1 MSAIKPPKLVLS
13 QVLDL
18 PAAVAGFYVQ
28 EAVMA
33 KVNGMQNTTMKIR
46 LEDDIREFNAT
57 YRKYADRLAGAFFDY
72 IALASFGEAR
82 HAPVQAKLYIPQ
94 IFYKWNRGSNQET
107 IKVRNQTYRHALKF
121 DPYRFLPTLATLFYD
136 GQWRDAYGGKRWG
149 NIADA
154 GMMYKKVSSTVFID
168 HAVDLSHNGGSMF
181 SKNVLF
187 QPYDAS
193 NYLYMLSM
201 KRKFSILED
210 DCEFLENLWV
220 AQNAKPFLKLAAKLG
235 LIPASMIYHSC
246 QYVSIEFPETI
257 KWGMLPIME
266 SDILPSYKN
275 LSSSEKL
282 DEDDENDD
290 EDEDEKEI
298 NMADLMARAP
308 MLKPYL
314 DEIQAK
320 CKPMEQVSMF

>member
-107 IKVRNQTYRHALKF
+107 IHVRNQAYRHALKF
-121 DPYRFLPTLATLFYD
+121 DPYWFLPTLATLFYD
-136 GQWRDAYGGKRWG
+136 GVWRDQFGGERWG
-149 NIADA
+149 NIAEA
-154 GMMYKKVSSTVFID
+154 GTMYKTVSSTVFID

-193 NYLYMLSM
+193 NYLYMLSI
-201 KRKFSILED
+201 KSKFSILEG
-210 DCEFLENLWV
+210 EFLKNLWV

-266 SDILPSYKN
+266 SDILPSSNKQFD
-275 LSSSEKL
+275 K
-282 DEDDENDD
+282 DD
-290 EDEDEKEI
+290 EDKDEQEI
-298 NMADLMARAP
+298 NMAHLIARAP

-320 CKPMEQVSMF
+320 HKLMGQISMF